1 MPSCS
6 ALNCKNRVGIASKKK
21 NITFHKFPTKSDPE
35 RSKKWVI
42 NMCRDNFKPHSHSLL
57 CSVHFTEEC
66 FDKTGQIVRLKTG
79 AVPTIFS
86 FPRTLQKSKKQK
98 KIHVKTVKDKKIT
111 NTQRVYKNGKKITMS
126 NKEERISSER
136 HKMYHYNEG
145 ERETNNTT
153 HRKQLVK

>member
-1 MPSCS
+1 MPMCV
-6 ALNCKNRVGIASKKK
+6 AWNCNNRPRAGPVSFHCFPWRQPELLKKWIA
-21 NITFHKFPTKSDPE
+21 NIRRDKWYPTKAS
-35 RSKKWVI
+35 R
-42 NMCRDNFKPHSHSLL
+42 L
-57 CSVHFTEEC
+57 CSVHFEEKY
-66 FDKTGQIVRLKTG
+66 FDRTGQNVRLRDNSL
-79 AVPTIFS
+79 PTVFS
-86 FPRTLQKSKKQK
+86 FPEHLQKKQK